1 MCWTRPEFATTS
13 FPGSTPLQS
22 GVDPGNEVEVA
33 SLGADQKERG
43 FWGREWTAGQS
54 ERRRWVRGGCAL
66 VDALVSMSDVHGM
79 CFGKHK
85 FLTKTAYVS
94 VSLFSVSNDVHS
106 LEFCFLPDV

>member
-1 MCWTRPEFATTS
+1 M
-13 FPGSTPLQS
+13 
-22 GVDPGNEVEVA
+22 
-33 SLGADQKERG
+33 
-43 FWGREWTAGQS
+43 
-54 ERRRWVRGGCAL
+54 
-66 VDALVSMSDVHGM
+66 DALVSMSDVHGM